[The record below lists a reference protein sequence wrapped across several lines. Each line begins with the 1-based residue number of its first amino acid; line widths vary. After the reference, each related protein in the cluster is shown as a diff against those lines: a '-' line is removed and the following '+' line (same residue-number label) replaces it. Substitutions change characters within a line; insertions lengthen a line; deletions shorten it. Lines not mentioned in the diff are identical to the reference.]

1 MLYTNQKKENP
12 KYINELD
19 LTTNTISVGNK
30 EHLEIN
36 KILLKDINWINGTP
50 SADEK
55 FYCRVRYNGQAE
67 QCTVSTTNDEIN
79 IILDANIIRPSNGQS
94 CVIYKG
100 NPQQEGE
107 VVGGGIIEKCSYINN
122 AVPVEKSMKEYE

>member
-1 MLYTNQKKENP
+1 MITNQKKENP
-12 KYINELD
+12 KYINDLD

-30 EHLEIN
+30 EHLEVN
-36 KILLKDINWINGTP
+36 KILLKDTNWINGMP

-67 QCTVSTTNDEIN
+67 LCKISANNDEIN

-107 VVGGGIIEKCSYINN
+107 VIGGGIIEKCSSINN
-122 AVPVEKSMKEYE
+122 AVPAQKSTKEH

>member
-1 MLYTNQKKENP
+1 M
-12 KYINELD
+12 
-19 LTTNTISVGNK
+19 
-30 EHLEIN
+30 
-36 KILLKDINWINGTP
+36 
-50 SADEK
+50 
-55 FYCRVRYNGQAE
+55 RYNGQAE